1 MRWGRKPDP
10 GDASEPDS
18 PAPLSTYWEGRLAGI
33 GYQLDSTRTPLSG
46 LAISL
51 TGNEAAI
58 TVLELGSS
66 HYRSGWRPVD
76 AAVGE
81 AQARPYGH
89 NPGAIERQLATVGRL
104 LDSDE
109 RNVADPC
116 VIELH
121 GGYLVTALADIDGT
135 RQLTSWSILKE
146 ETAL

>member
-1 MRWGRKPDP
+1 MRWGRKHEV
-10 GDASEPDS
+10 GDAAEAEPVRE
-18 PAPLSTYWEGRLAGI
+18 YWTSRLAGI
-33 GYQLDSTRTPLSG
+33 GFQLDSTRTPLSG

-51 TGNEAAI
+51 TGDEAAI
-58 TVLELGSS
+58 SVLELGSS

-81 AQARPYGH
+81 SPARPYGH
-89 NPGAIERQLATVGRL
+89 NPGALERQLAQIGRL
-104 LDSDE
+104 LDADE

-146 ETAL
+146 KTAL